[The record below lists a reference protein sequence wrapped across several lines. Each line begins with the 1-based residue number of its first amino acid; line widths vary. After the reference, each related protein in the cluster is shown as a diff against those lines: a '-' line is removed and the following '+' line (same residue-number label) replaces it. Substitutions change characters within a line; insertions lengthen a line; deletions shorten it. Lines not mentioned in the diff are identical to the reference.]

1 MTQQG
6 GGAAKQDEAD
16 EVGGNTSWGGG
27 VSQRGGGVSVMFFCS
42 SLSCSV
48 AVLPCRLQ
56 VAWLVCWQAGGL
68 VDQLG
73 ALGSRA
79 TSSGGEGAFLG
90 ARGGGGRGSCCRCTL
105 TSAALCGRVGCLFS
119 HHVVLQ

>member
-16 EVGGNTSWGGG
+16 EVGGNTWGG

-79 TSSGGEGAFLG
+79 TSSGG
-90 ARGGGGRGSCCRCTL
+90 RGGGRFSERGGVEGG
-105 TSAALCGRVGCLFS
+105 APVAGAP
-119 HHVVLQ
+119 

>member
-1 MTQQG
+1 MTLQG
-6 GGAAKQDEAD
+6 GGAAKQDEAG
-16 EVGGNTSWGGG
+16 EVGGNTSGGG
-27 VSQRGGGVSVMFFCS
+27 GSLSRGGSVMFFCS
-42 SLSCSV
+42 SRSCSV

-79 TSSGGEGAFLG
+79 TSSVGAF
-90 ARGGGGRGSCCRCTL
+90 
-105 TSAALCGRVGCLFS
+105 
-119 HHVVLQ
+119 